1 MVNFVFQQV
10 ICSREFPEKFFIDYY
25 PIHKDNPL
33 DRPYNSF
40 NKIVGTTSLNGY
52 KEKFGEYIYYD
63 YGFSYK
69 NLADG
74 RVFLKFATKWDY
86 PIEAIHHALTLD
98 HSIEW
103 YAVEENDLYV
113 SSFYWEQSAQER
125 IVLLGD
131 GFYVWSENQQL
142 IEKSLSDE
150 DHLLWYF
157 LKDHQVPWISW
168 TDDLN
173 LPRYFKV

>member
-1 MVNFVFQQV
+1 MANFVFQQV
-10 ICSREFPEKFFIDYY
+10 IFSREFLEKFFIDYY

-33 DRPYNSF
+33 DRPYISF
-40 NKIVGTTSLNGY
+40 NKIVGTTSLNKY
-52 KEKFGEYIYYD
+52 KDKFGEYIYYG

-69 NLADG
+69 GLADG
-74 RVFLKFATKWDY
+74 RVALKFATKWDY
-86 PIEAIHHALTLD
+86 PIAAIHRTLTLD

-113 SSFYWEQSAQER
+113 SRFYWEQGVQER
-125 IVLLGD
+125 IALLRD
-131 GFYVWSENQQL
+131 DFYVWSEAQQL
-142 IEKSLSDE
+142 IEDDLSDE

-157 LKDHQVPWISW
+157 LKDHQVSWIPW